1 MQGSEIIIQEKIAQS
16 IYMIRNAKVMMDS
29 VLVDMYGVSTKVLN
43 QAVKRNRERFPDDFM
58 FQLTDTEWENL
69 RSQFVTSRQPAQ
81 KASWGGR
88 RIPPYVF
95 TEQGVAML
103 SSVLNSQTAIQ
114 VNISIMRVF
123 VKMRQWATNYQELAD
138 KMDELQHIQGEQSQD
153 IVRIYQIIEELV
165 KPQWTER
172 KQVRFKSNN
181 S

>member
-1 MQGSEIIIQEKIAQS
+1 
-16 IYMIRNAKVMMDS
+16 
-29 VLVDMYGVSTKVLN
+29 
-43 QAVKRNRERFPDDFM
+43 
-58 FQLTDTEWENL
+58 
-69 RSQFVTSRQPAQ
+69 
-81 KASWGGR
+81 
-88 RIPPYVF
+88 
-95 TEQGVAML
+95 ML